1 MGALMYR
8 CPTTSQHVKT
18 AIDTEPAVLARM
30 RNIKISVSCPH
41 CIEGHRIPAS
51 EMYFEGLPSWPAAA
65 LSQFEIALNLA
76 SSNAAQCKQ
85 EAEKWFKLAIERDAA
100 EGGKGGNAQGLI
112 SSEKPREQTVDSSGA
127 PERVCTSGDA

>member
-8 CPTTSQHVKT
+8 CPTTSEHVKT

-76 SSNAAQCKQ
+76 SSDAAKCKQ
-85 EAEKWFKLAIERDAA
+85 EAEKWFQPAIEAETA
-100 EGGKGGNAQGLI
+100 EGGNGKGFI
-112 SSEKPREQTVDSSGA
+112 S
-127 PERVCTSGDA
+127 